1 MIEKLY
7 QSYDENNYYIS
18 TNMKKLARD
27 NATVIGGLLTFF
39 IVVSAMF
46 VAGMLFF
53 GKGEVPYAK
62 FVPTIIVL
70 IILLGIHRFFGSKV
84 EDSFIKAR
92 IYCLIFYSFIILVF
106 SIAEIIIYGN
116 ERAVFFPVAII
127 LFSAIYMDYV
137 WVATLYK
144 VLLAIIFL
152 FVDYKMKDKGIFVND
167 LSVSVLSILGSMFVF
182 ATVIRNSFERREDNL
197 ELVSKSQTDL
207 LTGLL
212 NKISFQERCEEY
224 LSKRV
229 IGAKCTMFI
238 FDLDDFKEVN
248 DNYGHQTG
256 DKTLKLFAEILKGYF
271 HPDDVIGRI
280 GGDEFMVLVLGEMPE
295 GFADRRC
302 RSVIHELKTSDIDG
316 NKGVTCSIGIVEDTQ
331 GAHFEDLYKRADAAL
346 YKSKKNGKA
355 RFYFDKDV

>member
-7 QSYDENNYYIS
+7 QSYDENNYYVS
-18 TNMKKLARD
+18 TNMKKLAQD
-27 NATVIGGLLTFF
+27 NANVIGSLLTFF
-39 IVVSAMF
+39 IIISVMY
-46 VAGMLFF
+46 VAVASVF
-53 GKGEVPYAK
+53 GKGDVPYRNFIPA
-62 FVPTIIVL
+62 
-70 IILLGIHRFFGSKV
+70 ILALVILFFIHRHLGDKV
-84 EDSFIKAR
+84 QESFVKTR
-92 IYCLIFYSFIILVF
+92 IYCLIFYAIIILGF
-106 SIAEIIIYGN
+106 SIAEIFIFGN
-116 ERAVFFPVAII
+116 ERAVLFPVAIV
-127 LFSAIYMDYV
+127 LFSAIYMDFV
-137 WVATLYK
+137 WAATLFK
-144 VLLAIIFL
+144 TVLAVVFLA
-152 FVDYKMKDKGIFVND
+152 VDYRLKDKGIFTAD
-167 LSVSVLSILGSMFVF
+167 MSMSVLSILASMFVF
-182 ATVIRNSFERREDNL
+182 AIVIRNAFERREDNM

-331 GAHFEDLYKRADAAL
+331 GSNFEDLYKRADAAL

-355 RFYFDKDV
+355 RFYFDKAD

>member
-18 TNMKKLARD
+18 TNMKKLAHD
-27 NATVIGGLLTFF
+27 NAAVIGSLLTFF
-39 IVVSAMF
+39 IVVSVFF
-46 VAGMLFF
+46 VSGALLF

-62 FVPTIIVL
+62 FIPTILVL
-70 IILLGIHRFFGSKV
+70 LILLFIHRFLGNKM
-84 EDSFIKAR
+84 EDSFNKSR
-92 IYCLIFYSFIILVF
+92 IYCLIFYCFIIMGF
-106 SIAEIIIYGN
+106 SIAEIIIYGDT
-116 ERAVFFPVAII
+116 RAVFFPVAIV
-127 LFSAIYMDYV
+127 LFSAVYMDYV
-137 WVATLYK
+137 LIATIYK
-144 VLLAIIFL
+144 VALAAVFLFGDFKLKGNGVFINDAIVSLLAIL
-152 FVDYKMKDKGIFVND
+152 A
-167 LSVSVLSILGSMFVF
+167 SMFVF
-182 ATVIRNSFERREDNL
+182 STVIKNSFERREENM

-212 NKISFQERCEEY
+212 NKMSFQERCEEY

-248 DNYGHQTG
+248 DKFGHQTG

-302 RSVIHELKTSDIDG
+302 RSVIHELKTTEVDG

-331 GAHFEDLYKRADAAL
+331 GNNFEELYKRADAAL

-355 RFYFDKDV
+355 RFYFEKMD